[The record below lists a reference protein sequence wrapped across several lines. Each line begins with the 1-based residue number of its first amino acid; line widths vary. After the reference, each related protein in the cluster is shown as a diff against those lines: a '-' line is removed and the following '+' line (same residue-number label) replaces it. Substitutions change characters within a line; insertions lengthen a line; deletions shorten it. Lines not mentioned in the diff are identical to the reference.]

1 MIKEE
6 VRTWAALAEI
16 VGTVAV
22 VVSLV
27 FVIRSIDQNTKAI
40 EAAEINNIFAAWRE
54 SVFVPVLSDPA
65 LAVTIAKARGGDP
78 LSPGEQIQW
87 ATYVSS
93 KLDIWSQI
101 HGLYESGIVSQEN
114 WESWDG
120 GFWVHWDR
128 DEMPSIWS
136 NNREIYGET
145 FRQHIETVS
154 KQRGSKN

>member
-6 VRTWAALAEI
+6 IRTWAALAEI

-22 VVSLV
+22 IVSLV
-27 FVIRSIDQNTKAI
+27 FVVRSIDQNTKAI
-40 EAAEINNIFAAWRE
+40 EATEVNNIFSAWRE
-54 SVFVPVLSDPA
+54 SVLVPLLCDPA

-87 ATYVSS
+87 ATYVGS
-93 KLDIWSQI
+93 KLDVWSQI

-114 WESWDG
+114 WESWDD

-128 DEMPSIWS
+128 DEMASTWS
-136 NNREIYGET
+136 NYREIYGGT

-154 KQRGSKN
+154 TQRGSEN